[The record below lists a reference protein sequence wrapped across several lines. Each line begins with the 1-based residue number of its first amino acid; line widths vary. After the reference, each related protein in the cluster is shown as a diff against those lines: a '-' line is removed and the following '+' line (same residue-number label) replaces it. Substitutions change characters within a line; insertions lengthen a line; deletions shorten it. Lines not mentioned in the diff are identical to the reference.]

1 MTVRRPFRAACI
13 QLTSARDPE
22 KTFPAA
28 AALVREAAAAGAALI
43 MTPEVTPML
52 EPRGRLVLEKARPEA
67 ADEWLPRYRALA
79 RETGTWLLL
88 GSMAVKADET
98 RCANRSFL
106 IDPNGAITARYDK
119 IHMFDVDLEGGESY
133 RESRRYRP
141 GREAVLADTP
151 WGRIGMTICYD
162 MRFPALYRTLAQAG
176 ADYFTAPSAFA
187 RPTGRAHW
195 RVLLRAR
202 AVETGCFVFAPAQCG
217 EHAEGRETYGHSLVV
232 DPWGEVLADGG
243 EEPGVVLAEIDPA
256 RVEQA
261 RRMVPSLAHDRPY
274 LPPEALRNQEAG

>member
-1 MTVRRPFRAACI
+1 MNGTEAFRAACLQI
-13 QLTSARDPE
+13 TSDRDPA
-22 KTFPAA
+22 KTFPAV

-79 RETGTWLLL
+79 QETGAWLLL
-88 GSMAVKADET
+88 GSMAVKVEDD
-98 RCANRSFL
+98 RCANRSLL
-106 IDPNGAITARYDK
+106 IDAGGAIAARYDK

-141 GREAVLADTP
+141 GGEAVVADTP

-162 MRFPALYRTLAQAG
+162 MRFPGLYRALAQAG
-176 ADYFTAPSAFA
+176 ADYLTVPSAFA

-195 RVLLRAR
+195 HVLLRAR
-202 AVETGCFVFAPAQCG
+202 AIETGCFVFAPAQCG
-217 EHAEGRETYGHSLVV
+217 EHAQGRKTYGHSLIV
-232 DPWGEVLADGG
+232 DPWGKVLADGG
-243 EEPGVVLAEIDPA
+243 EAPGIVMAEIEPA
-256 RVEQA
+256 RTAEA
-261 RRMVPSLAHDRPY
+261 RKMVPSLRHDRAY
-274 LPPEALRNQEAG
+274 APPGRLREYAAD